1 MSLNEGIHKTEI
13 TYYTSGSASW
23 DLLNISEVETYQV
36 LTHSLPAI

>member
-23 DLLNISEVETYQV
+23 NYLHISEVETYQE
-36 LTHSLPAI
+36 LMLY